1 MSKNHGWTVTF
12 SGTGI
17 NLALG
22 ILYAWSI
29 FKGAIKTSIDKG
41 GPGAF
46 TWDPAS
52 LNDPYALCCLVFAF
66 ATVLAGKLQDKFGP
80 RVTAFLGGVL
90 VSIGLILISQTTSYA
105 AWLLGFGLLAGT
117 GIGFGYAAATPP
129 ALKWFPAQKTGLIAG
144 LVVSG
149 FGLASVYIAPL
160 SQYLLSAW
168 GIQSSMLFYGIAF
181 LVVVCGL
188 SMFLVNPPPGY
199 VAQAVAPKAGQPVA
213 APKPQADAKPS
224 ELIRTGS
231 FYIIWIIFF
240 IGAGAGLMVIGS
252 VAGMAQKSM
261 GELAFIAVAILAV
274 GNAGGR
280 IIAGIISDKIGR
292 RLTLIIMLL
301 FQAALML
308 IAIPLVGAQK
318 ASPVLVVLIATFMG
332 FCYGTN
338 LSLFPSLTKDNWGLK
353 NFGINYGLVF
363 TAWGV
368 GGFVMGRLSQMLI
381 AGTGNYTSSFLTAA
395 VLLVAGAILTVF
407 LKGRKSEPQ
416 AVARTSGAGP
426 GPH

>member
-1 MSKNHGWTVTF
+1 MSKNRGWAVTF

-22 ILYAWSI
+22 ILYTWSI
-29 FKGAIKTSIDKG
+29 FKGAIKTSVEKG
-41 GPGAF
+41 GPGSF
-46 TWDPAS
+46 NWDLAS
-52 LNDPYALCCLVFAF
+52 LNDPYAICCIVFAF
-66 ATVLAGKLQDKFGP
+66 AMILAGKCQDKFGP
-80 RVTAFLGGVL
+80 RVTAFMGGIL
-90 VSIGLILISQTTSYA
+90 VSLGLLLISRTTSYA
-105 AWLLGFGLLAGT
+105 VWVIGFGLLAGT
-117 GIGFGYAAATPP
+117 GIGFGYSAATPP
-129 ALKWFPAQKTGLIAG
+129 ALKWFPPQKTGLIAG

-160 SQYLLSAW
+160 SQYLIGIW
-168 GIQSSMLFYGIAF
+168 GIQSSMLFFGIAF

-188 SMFLVNPPPGY
+188 SLFLANPPAGY
-199 VAQAVAPKAGQPVA
+199 VPQSSAPKAGQQAA
-213 APKPQADAKPS
+213 APKPQVDAKPS
-224 ELIRTGS
+224 DMMKTGS
-231 FYIIWIIFF
+231 FYLIWLIYF

-292 RLTLIIMLL
+292 RLTLIMMLI
-301 FQAALML
+301 FQAVLML

-318 ASPVLVVLIATFMG
+318 ASPILIVLIATFMG

-381 AGTGNYTSSFLTAA
+381 AKTGSYTSSFLVAA
-395 VLLVAGAILTVF
+395 VLLVI
-407 LKGRKSEPQ
+407 
-416 AVARTSGAGP
+416 GAGLSVLMKGKKSAP
-426 GPH
+426 PQGALQN

>member
-1 MSKNHGWTVTF
+1 MSKNRGWTVTF
-12 SGTGI
+12 GGTGI

-22 ILYAWSI
+22 ILYTWSV

-46 TWDPAS
+46 AWDPAS
-52 LNDPYALCCLVFAF
+52 LNDPYAICCLVFAF
-66 ATVLAGKLQDKFGP
+66 AMILAGKCQDKFGP
-80 RVTAFLGGVL
+80 RVTAFMGGIL

-105 AWLLGFGLLAGT
+105 VWVIGFGLLAGT
-117 GIGFGYAAATPP
+117 GIGFGYSAATPP
-129 ALKWFPAQKTGLIAG
+129 ALKWFPPQKTGLIAG

-160 SQYLLSAW
+160 SQYLLGVW
-168 GIQSSMLFYGIAF
+168 GIQSSMLFFGIAF
-181 LVVVCGL
+181 LIVVCGL
-188 SMFLVNPPPGY
+188 SMYLVNPPAGFVP
-199 VAQAVAPKAGQPVA
+199 QAAALKAGQQAA
-213 APKPQADAKPS
+213 APKPMVDAKPS
-224 ELIRTGS
+224 EMMKTGS
-231 FYIIWIIFF
+231 FYLIWLIYF

-261 GELAFIAVAILAV
+261 GEYAFIAVAILAI

-308 IAIPLVGAQK
+308 IAILVVGAQK
-318 ASPVLVVLIATFMG
+318 ASPILVVVIATFMG

-381 AGTGNYTSSFLTAA
+381 ASTGKYTSSFLTAA
-395 VLLVAGAILTVF
+395 VLLVIGAILSV
-407 LKGRKSEPQ
+407 LMKGKKGAAP
-416 AVARTSGAGP
+416 AVAQK
-426 GPH
+426 

>member
-1 MSKNHGWTVTF
+1 MSKNRGWGVTF

-22 ILYAWSI
+22 ILYTWSI
-29 FKGAIKTSIDKG
+29 FKGAIKTSVEKG

-46 TWDPAS
+46 NWDIAS
-52 LNDPYALCCLVFAF
+52 LNDPYAICCIVFAF
-66 ATVLAGKLQDKFGP
+66 AMILAGKCQDKFGP
-80 RVTAFLGGVL
+80 RVTAFMGGIL
-90 VSIGLILISQTTSYA
+90 VSLGLLLISRTTSYA
-105 AWLLGFGLLAGT
+105 VWVIGFGLLAGT
-117 GIGFGYAAATPP
+117 GIGFGYSAATPP
-129 ALKWFPAQKTGLIAG
+129 ALKWFPPQKTGLIAG

-160 SQYLLSAW
+160 SQYLIGIW
-168 GIQSSMLFYGIAF
+168 GIQSSMLFFGIAF

-188 SMFLVNPPPGY
+188 SLFLANPPAGY
-199 VAQAVAPKAGQPVA
+199 VPQSSAPKAGQQAA
-213 APKPQADAKPS
+213 APKPQVDAKPS
-224 ELIRTGS
+224 NMMKTGS
-231 FYIIWIIFF
+231 FYLIWLIYF

-280 IIAGIISDKIGR
+280 IIAGVISDKIGR
-292 RLTLIIMLL
+292 RLTLIMMLI
-301 FQAALML
+301 FQAVLML

-318 ASPVLVVLIATFMG
+318 ASPILIVLIATLMG

-381 AGTGNYTSSFLTAA
+381 AKTGSYTSSFLVAA
-395 VLLVAGAILTVF
+395 VLLVI
-407 LKGRKSEPQ
+407 
-416 AVARTSGAGP
+416 GAGLSVLMKGKKSAAP
-426 GPH
+426 SGGG

>member
-1 MSKNHGWTVTF
+1 MAKNRGWGVTF

-22 ILYAWSI
+22 ILYTWSV
-29 FKGAIKTSIDKG
+29 FKGAIKASIDKG

-52 LNDPYALCCLVFAF
+52 LNDPYAICCLVFAF
-66 ATVLAGKLQDKFGP
+66 AMILAGKCQDKFGP
-80 RVTAFLGGVL
+80 RVTAFVGGIL
-90 VSIGLILISQTTSYA
+90 VSLGLILISLTTSYA
-105 AWLLGFGLLAGT
+105 VWVIGFGLLAGT
-117 GIGFGYAAATPP
+117 GIGFGYSAATPP
-129 ALKWFPAQKTGLIAG
+129 ALKWFPPQRTGLIAG

-160 SQYLLSAW
+160 SQYLLKLW
-168 GIQSSMLFYGIAF
+168 GIQSSMLFFGIAF

-188 SMFLVNPPPGY
+188 SLFLVNPPAGY
-199 VAQAVAPKAGQPVA
+199 VPQAAAPKAGQQAA
-213 APKPQADAKPS
+213 APKPQIDAKPS
-224 ELIRTGS
+224 EMMKTGS
-231 FYIIWIIFF
+231 FYLIWLIYF

-261 GELAFIAVAILAV
+261 GEYAFIAVAILAI

-292 RLTLIIMLL
+292 YLTLIIMLL
-301 FQAALML
+301 FQTVLML
-308 IAIPLVGAQK
+308 IAILVVGAQK
-318 ASPVLVVLIATFMG
+318 ASPVLVVVIATFMG

-381 AGTGNYTSSFLTAA
+381 AGTGKYTSSFLTAA
-395 VLLVAGAILTVF
+395 VLLVIGAILSM
-407 LKGRKSEPQ
+407 LMRGKKSAPQ
-416 AVARTSGAGP
+416 AVALKQPA
-426 GPH
+426 